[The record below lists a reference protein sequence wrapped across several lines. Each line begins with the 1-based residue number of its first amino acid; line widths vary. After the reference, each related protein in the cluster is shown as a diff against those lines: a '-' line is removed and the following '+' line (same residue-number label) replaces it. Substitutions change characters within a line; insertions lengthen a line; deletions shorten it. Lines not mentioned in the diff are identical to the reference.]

1 MITIRELTKAS
12 PKALEDIN
20 ALVYQLSERLP
31 KCSMELLTKIVADK
45 NVELWVAQEDETIV
59 GMATLAVVVIP
70 EGERA
75 QIEDVVVDGKYRGQG
90 LGKQLSEKLIARA
103 RERKISSISLSS
115 RADREA
121 ANKLYQ
127 KLGFEQWPTNVY
139 RLKL

>member
-1 MITIRELTKAS
+1 MTEISRLVSADQKD
-12 PKALEDIN
+12 LDNIN
-20 ALVYQLSERLP
+20 VLIHQLSERLP
-31 KCSMELLTKIVADK
+31 PCTPGLLQKIVTDE
-45 NVELWVAQEDETIV
+45 NLELWVLQDGERII

-75 QIEDVVVDGKYRGQG
+75 QIEDVVVHEKYRGKG

-103 RERKISSISLSS
+103 RERKIGSISLSS

>member
-1 MITIRELTKAS
+1 MISITELNRVDQ
-12 PKALEDIN
+12 KALNEMN

-45 NVELWVAQEDETIV
+45 NIELWVARDDDTIV

-75 QIEDVVVDGKYRGQG
+75 QIEDVVVDEKYRRQG

-103 RERKISSISLSS
+103 RERKIGSISLSS

>member
-1 MITIRELTKAS
+1 MIDIIELSRADE
-12 PKALEDIN
+12 KALNEIN
-20 ALVYQLSERLP
+20 ALVYQLSERLQ

-45 NVELWVAQEDETIV
+45 NIELWVARDGDAIV

-90 LGKQLSEKLIARA
+90 LGQQLSEKLIARA
-103 RERKISSISLSS
+103 RERKIGSISLSS